1 MSRIWYKNVS
11 INDSHNQYLFYPPT
25 SVDLAMVLSDFM
37 KLTNN

>member
-1 MSRIWYKNVS
+1 MGRIWYKNVS
-11 INDSHNQYLFYPPT
+11 INDSHNQYLFYPST